1 MTGDGEL
8 QDPRIDG
15 IPEDLRNAGP
25 RSRAGFTY
33 QDECAALALLGH
45 LGHRDLEGIVVE
57 RSTDLILL
65 PREPARPE
73 LVSVKHREANQSS
86 DSRWG
91 WSDLKKERV
100 LADLHA
106 KWNAAGRSCTVAFWS
121 NAGFSDATHELWL
134 SCTKQRTASP
144 KLIAR
149 IQEHIG
155 ESNPDEALE
164 FLAALRLPLEPLP
177 RRAEITDVGIRRTV
191 DLLKEHRPRSAE
203 AAPRCYERL
212 LTLLHYA
219 SNESRS
225 PLQPVAAAG
234 ATLAAAHEFR
244 AAMRSRKTYL
254 ARETIVRE
262 LVATCDR
269 LEAQLLPDVGW
280 HMWEE
285 DDQFTGRD
293 EYVLR
298 LDALLEPGNPVPVSP
313 VVIHGVT
320 GSGKTSLATH
330 YAASRAASFR
340 PIFINGATRAGV
352 IRSLVQLAGGG
363 DNDAWNDELA
373 RAAGPVTAKLPGN
386 CATLIV
392 IDGVDDVTLLR
403 GIVSRKSLCRVL
415 ITTTRGHLDQ
425 GYEHV
430 ELGPW
435 SIGDASRFVESVLPA
450 SLPDLRD
457 RLVRVLGGHPLA
469 LTQAVN
475 YCQATRRP
483 IEHFLRKLTTKPLDA
498 LGLGSASGHPEPVV
512 QSVALNIEAAR
523 EREPAAFEL
532 LGLLA
537 YMSADPFD
545 ETLLGSHGGHAYVY
559 VASDG
564 LEPTEPSAS
573 ATAIRR
579 AVRDEDAL
587 EEAANTL
594 VGMSLA
600 ERRDTGLV
608 VHPLVA
614 LITRG
619 LGGDPQPWLEV
630 GLAPFIDLL
639 NKDAAELDE
648 RAERHL
654 SHALRL
660 AEHAM
665 SAGLFGP
672 AVALTCINLA
682 QYLSIHGSWGAG
694 LVGISGTPSQF
705 TDRVTRV
712 FWDRALAGQ
721 LQWQL
726 AFQLRIIHACV
737 LYRDNLKQ
745 DAEDVLF
752 DVINEA
758 GLRGD
763 ANAHLRALLTVSSL
777 VITADPARRSELV
790 LMQLERIPE
799 ALATQSPWTI
809 ASIAHIKTEALIRL
823 GRIEEAEAVN
833 RDALAR
839 ARNADIP
846 EATRAELHSDAV
858 SLARYAGNA
867 QALLEQAKAVYEIR
881 KRNSHDRPNWLL
893 IDGLQQYADA
903 AIDAQ
908 EFQLAEQRITE
919 AEELTREYFT
929 TDCAQYAKVLGIRGR
944 LHLVTLRLTAAEAD
958 LSRAATIL
966 RGGSEED
973 EQHLPAVLV
982 HLALVTASS
991 GRRPEA
997 LELIDEAIALDT
1009 YIYGEQHPETQFDI
1023 EVREIIQRGASID
1036 PPALW
1041 STTPSAQGLSWVFQ
1055 RLTRPVE
1062 G

>member
-1 MTGDGEL
+1 MTGDGDT
-8 QDPRIDG
+8 QDPRISG

-45 LGHRDLEGIVVE
+45 LGHPDLEGIVVE

-73 LVSVKHREANQSS
+73 LVSVKHREASQSG

-100 LADLHA
+100 LADLYA
-106 KWNAAGRSCTVAFWS
+106 KWNAAGRACTVAFWS

-134 SCTKQRTASP
+134 TCAKQRPAGP

-155 ESNPDEALE
+155 DSTADEALE

-177 RRAEITDVGIRRTV
+177 RRAEITDVGIQRTV
-191 DLLKEHRPRSAE
+191 DVLREHRPRSAE
-203 AAPRCYERL
+203 AAPHCYERL

-225 PLQPVAAAG
+225 PLQPVAATG
-234 ATLAAAHEFR
+234 PTLAAAHEFR
-244 AAMRSRKTYL
+244 AEMRARKSYL
-254 ARETIVRE
+254 AREMIMRE

-269 LEAQLLPDVGW
+269 LEAQRLPDVGW

-293 EYVLR
+293 EYLLR
-298 LDALLEPGNPVPVSP
+298 LDALLEPGNTVPVSP
-313 VVIHGVT
+313 VVIHGIT

-340 PIFINGATRAGV
+340 PFFINGATRAGV
-352 IRSLVQLAGGG
+352 IRSLVQLAGG
-363 DNDAWNDELA
+363 DENDALNDELA

-392 IDGVDDVTLLR
+392 IDGVDDAALLR
-403 GIVSRKSLCRVL
+403 GIVPRKSLCRVL

-435 SIGDASRFVESVLPA
+435 SIKDASSFVESALPA
-450 SLPDLRD
+450 SPPDHRD

-469 LTQAVN
+469 LIQAVN

-483 IEHFLRKLTTKPLDA
+483 IQHFLHKLTTKPLDA

-512 QSVALNIEAAR
+512 QSVVLNIEAAR
-523 EREPAAFEL
+523 ECLSAAFDL

-537 YMSADPFD
+537 YMSGDPFD
-545 ETLLGSHGGHAYVY
+545 ETLFGRRGGPAYANVTH
-559 VASDG
+559 DG
-564 LEPTEPSAS
+564 RKPSPSAN
-573 ATAIRR
+573 AIRQS
-579 AVRDEDAL
+579 VRDEDIL
-587 EEAANTL
+587 GEAADTL
-594 VGMSLA
+594 VGMSLV
-600 ERRDTGLV
+600 ERRDAGLV
-608 VHPLVA
+608 IHPLVA
-614 LITRG
+614 LITRS

-630 GLAPFIDLL
+630 GLAPFLDLL
-639 NKDAAELDE
+639 NKDAAELDGQ
-648 RAERHL
+648 AERHL

-665 SAGLFGP
+665 AAGLCGP
-672 AVALTCINLA
+672 AVAVTGIGLA

-694 LVGISGTPSQF
+694 LVGISGSPSQF
-705 TDRVTRV
+705 TDRISRV

-726 AFQLRIIHACV
+726 AFQLRIVHACT

-752 DVINEA
+752 DVINQA
-758 GLRGD
+758 DLRGD
-763 ANAHLRALLTVSSL
+763 PSAHLQALLTVSSL
-777 VITADPARRSELV
+777 VITADPGRRSEHV
-790 LMQLERIPE
+790 LMQLQRIPE
-799 ALATQSPWTI
+799 ALATQSSSTI

-846 EATRAELHSDAV
+846 DATRAELHTDAV
-858 SLARYAGNA
+858 SLARYAGNN
-867 QALLEQAKAVYEIR
+867 QALLDQAKAVYEIR
-881 KRNSHDRPNWLL
+881 QRNSHDRPNWLL

-903 AIDAQ
+903 AIEAQ
-908 EFQLAEQRITE
+908 ELELAGRLISK
-919 AEELTREYFT
+919 AEELTRECFT

-944 LHLVTLRLTAAEAD
+944 LHLVTFRFAAAETD
-958 LSRAATIL
+958 LSQGATIL
-966 RGGSEED
+966 REGSAED

-982 HLALVTASS
+982 HLALATAAS
-991 GRRPEA
+991 GRRTEA

-1023 EVREIIQRGASID
+1023 EVRESIQRGTSPTG
-1036 PPALW
+1036 PPASW
-1041 STTPSAQGLSWVFQ
+1041 SQHPRRKGFPGSSSD
-1055 RLTRPVE
+1055 
-1062 G
+1062 